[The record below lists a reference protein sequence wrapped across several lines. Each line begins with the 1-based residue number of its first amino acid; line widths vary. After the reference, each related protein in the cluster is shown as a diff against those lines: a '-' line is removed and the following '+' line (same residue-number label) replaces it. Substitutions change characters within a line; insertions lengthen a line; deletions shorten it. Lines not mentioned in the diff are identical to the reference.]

1 MMSKNTTIAVALVVA
16 GALNLTTAPAFA
28 DPDTRDTE
36 PRVCVHNYFA
46 PRPCLSTVSTWR
58 QFAGQ
63 QGLAYDRV
71 SAEIF
76 QAYAEWN
83 FDYGDRLLA
92 KAKGVDAAQVKGIG
106 RQVASAIHGN
116 WY

>member
-16 GALNLTTAPAFA
+16 GALNLTTGPAFA
-28 DPDTRDTE
+28 ERIE
-36 PRVCVHNYFA
+36 CVHNYFA

-58 QFAGQ
+58 QFTGQ
-63 QGLAYDRV
+63 QGLASDRV

-76 QAYAEWN
+76 QAYAGWN

-92 KAKGVDAAQVKGIG
+92 KAKGIDAAQVKGIG
-106 RQVASAIHGN
+106 RQVASAVHGN
-116 WY
+116 RY

>member
-16 GALNLTTAPAFA
+16 GALNLTTGPAFA
-28 DPDTRDTE
+28 ERIE
-36 PRVCVHNYFA
+36 CVHNYFA

-58 QFAGQ
+58 QFTGQ
-63 QGLAYDRV
+63 QGLASDRV

-92 KAKGVDAAQVKGIG
+92 KAKGIDAAQVKGTG
-106 RQVASAIHGN
+106 RQVASAVHGN
-116 WY
+116 RY

>member
-16 GALNLTTAPAFA
+16 GALNLTTGAAFA
-28 DPDTRDTE
+28 ERIE
-36 PRVCVHNYFA
+36 CVHNYFA
-46 PRPCLSTVSTWR
+46 PRPCLSTISTWR
-58 QFAGQ
+58 QFADQ

-76 QAYAEWN
+76 QTYAEWN

-92 KAKGVDAAQVKGIG
+92 KAKGIDAAQVTGIG
-106 RQVASAIHGN
+106 RQVASAVHGN
-116 WY
+116 RY

>member
-16 GALNLTTAPAFA
+16 GALNLTTGPAFA
-28 DPDTRDTE
+28 ERIQ
-36 PRVCVHNYFA
+36 CVHNYFA
-46 PRPCLSTVSTWR
+46 PRPCISTIKILR
-58 QFAGQ
+58 QFTTQ

-76 QAYAEWN
+76 QAYAERN

-92 KAKGVDAAQVKGIG
+92 TAKGIDAAQVNGIG
-106 RQVASAIHGN
+106 RQVASAVHGN
-116 WY
+116 RY

>member
-16 GALNLTTAPAFA
+16 GALKLTTGPAFA
-28 DPDTRDTE
+28 GERIE
-36 PRVCVHNYFA
+36 CVHNYFA
-46 PRPCLSTVSTWR
+46 PRPCLSTISTWR
-58 QFAGQ
+58 QFADQ

-76 QAYAEWN
+76 QNYAEWN

-92 KAKGVDAAQVKGIG
+92 KAKGIDAAQVTGIG
-106 RQVASAIHGN
+106 RQVASAVHGN
-116 WY
+116 RY

>member
-1 MMSKNTTIAVALVVA
+1 MIPKNTTIAVALVVA
-16 GALNLTTAPAFA
+16 GVLNLTAGPAFA
-28 DPDTRDTE
+28 GERLE
-36 PRVCVHNYFA
+36 CAHNYFS

-76 QAYAEWN
+76 QAYVEWN

-92 KAKGVDAAQVKGIG
+92 QAKGIDAAEVEGIG
-106 RQVASAIHGN
+106 RQVASAVHGN

>member
-1 MMSKNTTIAVALVVA
+1 MMLKNTTIAAALVVA
-16 GALNLTTAPAFA
+16 GTLNLTTGPAFA
-28 DPDTRDTE
+28 ELERSE
-36 PRVCVHNYFA
+36 CVHNYFA
-46 PRPCLSTVSTWR
+46 PRPCLSTISTWR
-58 QFAGQ
+58 HFAGQ
-63 QGLAYDRV
+63 QGLAYDRT

-92 KAKGVDAAQVKGIG
+92 KAKGIDAAQVKGIG

-116 WY
+116 RY